1 MNRRE
6 DIITCARQLFE
17 EQGLTKT
24 SVRDITD
31 RLGVTRS
38 LFYHYFASKEDLTSA
53 VLDSFIE
60 EFVSELKTWNS
71 QRRVGDIEHALD
83 SLMVVLRNALFRNGS
98 FRRALAS
105 SENAA
110 LYIEFVNRVADRL
123 AAYIVDTTVQDYGR
137 LHTIRID
144 HVYDTFYVLI
154 VGIIGYMRQHPDV
167 DDETIKD
174 IIAQT
179 LHMDRGRIDPARR

>member
-6 DIITCARQLFE
+6 DIIACARQLFE
-17 EQGLTKT
+17 EKGLTKT

-31 RLGVTRS
+31 RLGVARS
-38 LFYHYFASKEDLTSA
+38 LFYHYFSSKEDLTSA
-53 VLDSFIE
+53 VLDSFVE
-60 EFVSELKTWNS
+60 EFVSELSAWNS

-83 SLMVVLRNALFRNGS
+83 SLLVVLRGALFRNGS

-110 LYIEFVNRVADRL
+110 LYIQFVNRVADRL
-123 AAYIVDTTVQDYGR
+123 ATYMVDTTVQDYER
-137 LHTIRID
+137 LHTIRIN
-144 HVYDTFYVLI
+144 HVYETFYVLI

-174 IIAQT
+174 LIAQT
-179 LHMDRGRIDPARR
+179 LHMDRGRIDPSRG